1 MIGVSRIRSRRTCR
15 SPFSTVST
23 LFWIPL
29 NPFSSLNFRRHS
41 SNMLRLFVIDLQEKL
56 GISILND
63 ALRGFRHL
71 QLNCCAEL
79 KSEMR
84 AEVGNSKTTNGHHQ
98 HYMGVLAPLDKIHKA
113 GVSAVCIL
121 HKYIQHTSRR
131 VGGRYSEIRVRCQI
145 YPRICLPVALVSNL
159 ARHAYA

>member
-1 MIGVSRIRSRRTCR
+1 
-15 SPFSTVST
+15 
-23 LFWIPL
+23 
-29 NPFSSLNFRRHS
+29 
-41 SNMLRLFVIDLQEKL
+41 MLQLFVIDLQEKL

-98 HYMGVLAPLDKIHKA
+98 YGMGVLASWNKNRK
-113 GVSAVCIL
+113 
-121 HKYIQHTSRR
+121 
-131 VGGRYSEIRVRCQI
+131 
-145 YPRICLPVALVSNL
+145 
-159 ARHAYA
+159 